1 MPVPVDHPGV
11 IRVQWGWKLGSDLN
25 AQTRCFFSYTG
36 TAPDDASCAT
46 IAGLIY
52 TNGVTNLVPLLGTE
66 SSFSAV
72 KVTDLTTTSSGVG
85 EHLHDTTGTR
95 SGSDTPAGA
104 AVLMNIQ
111 ISRRYRGGKPRVY
124 WPFGTASD
132 IDTPTNWLSGS
143 VSAFLTG
150 IATHLDY
157 IIALTST
164 GTVFGPLV
172 NISDY
177 AGFNTVGPD
186 LEGRFKYPPKLRSVA
201 IAPDVFTG
209 VSINPRIGSQR
220 RRNLMG
226 T

>member
-1 MPVPVDHPGV
+1 MHF
-11 IRVQWGWKLGSDLN
+11 
-25 AQTRCFFSYTG
+25 AYTG
-36 TAPDDASCAT
+36 TAPDDASCASLAT
-46 IAGLIY
+46 SAY
-52 TNGVTNLVPLLGTE
+52 ASAVTNIVPLLGTE
-66 SSFSAV
+66 SSLHGVEF
-72 KVTDLTTTSSGVG
+72 TDLTSTSSGTG
-85 EHLHDTTGTR
+85 EHIANTTGTR

-104 AVLMNIQ
+104 AVLMNIH

-124 WPFGTASD
+124 WPLGTASD

-143 VSAFLTG
+143 VTAFLAG
-150 IATHLDY
+150 IAQYIDD
-157 IIALTST
+157 IIALTHT
-164 GTVFGPLV
+164 GTTMGSLV

-209 VSINPRIGSQR
+209 ITINPRIGSQR